1 MSIDTA
7 LMIIALHSEI
17 YGLYKGRK
25 GNSRENVKKLVSDHF
40 GSEFFMAT
48 RLHQT
53 YFVGVSGT
61 LHVYLTEHVFEYFK
75 SSREKPLICT
85 FTFIDP

>member
-1 MSIDTA
+1 
-7 LMIIALHSEI
+7 
-17 YGLYKGRK
+17 
-25 GNSRENVKKLVSDHF
+25 
-40 GSEFFMAT
+40 MAT

-61 LHVYLTEHVFEYFK
+61 LHVYLTKHVFEYFK

-85 FTFIDP
+85 FTFIDPRKEISNVLTNQEEARTLH